1 MARIQPQAPALNQG
15 NRIYLYGLLARELG
29 CGKQTFLPRV
39 EEALATDRMTAEDL
53 GFENTRALLEA
64 MGDCVSLTVF
74 KGGRVYATVVA
85 QPAWDEAL
93 ANPVES
99 KGDAAAKGGKPWKRK
114 KADKSLKPVKPRRVK
129 RAVAEEQAEKPS
141 VDVEAG
147 SNIGEKVTPTGV
159 EPDATMTEE
168 APTKNDQTAKSPD
181 REAAPSAASAAP
193 DTEANTEPAA
203 ATDVEANR
211 PDQTK
216 PAEKPMTSSAPI
228 EPKATVEDALPAEH
242 VKETIETSTVSKPTI
257 SLTVTYD
264 PYSGDEGE
272 TVLEASG
279 AASSSSPTP
288 KPQNTADK
296 VSDRKPAVSVKPSI
310 EQEAS
315 SPASKTAQKPK
326 TTPQAE
332 STPQV
337 EPIVAKPAPAS
348 TAPASTPTAE
358 KSLPAESKQAHVPCP
373 EAPVPEPA
381 TAAKPMAVAEPAA
394 AAEPTAATELNATAH
409 ASAHRQPS
417 PEALKGYPRDFAAE
431 VYCPLDTV
439 AKISEMLPLGT
450 SVTPLLAS
458 DFMRA
463 RELGLI
469 EGTRSRATFPL
480 RVQHADSTDPITVT
494 IRKQTGRGLPWTV
507 IAVL

>member
-1 MARIQPQAPALNQG
+1 MARIQPQELALNQG

-53 GFENTRALLEA
+53 GFESTRALLEA

-93 ANPVES
+93 ANSAES

-147 SNIGEKVTPTGV
+147 SNIGEQASPTEI
-159 EPDATMTEE
+159 EPDAAMAKEIPAKT
-168 APTKNDQTAKSPD
+168 DQTAKSPD
-181 REAAPSAASAAP
+181 REKAPSAASAAP
-193 DTEANTEPAA
+193 GAEANTEPEKAA
-203 ATDVEANR
+203 GVEPSASEQEEPATA
-211 PDQTK
+211 
-216 PAEKPMTSSAPI
+216 SAPTARETI
-228 EPKATVEDALPAEH
+228 ENALPAEH
-242 VKETIETSTVSKPTI
+242 VKESIEASTVSKPTI
-257 SLTVTYD
+257 SLTVTYN

-279 AASSSSPTP
+279 AASSSSPIPTP
-288 KPQNTADK
+288 QSATDK
-296 VSDRKPAVSVKPSI
+296 APDRKPTAPVKPI
-310 EQEAS
+310 FEQEAS
-315 SPASKTAQKPK
+315 SPVSSFPAPETAQKPK
-326 TTPQAE
+326 TMRQAE
-332 STPQV
+332 PTSQV
-337 EPIVAKPAPAS
+337 EPMPAKPDFTSTVSAPATATEEPKPAPAKS
-348 TAPASTPTAE
+348 EQTPAPRP
-358 KSLPAESKQAHVPCP
+358 ESA
-373 EAPVPEPA
+373 VPEPG
-381 TAAKPMAVAEPAA
+381 TVAKPMAVAEPALA
-394 AAEPTAATELNATAH
+394 AH
-409 ASAHRQPS
+409 APAHRQPS

-439 AKISEMLPLGT
+439 AKLSEMLPLGT

-463 RELGLI
+463 RELGLV

-480 RVQHADSTDPITVT
+480 RVQHTDSTDSITVT
-494 IRKQTGRGLPWTV
+494 IRKQTGRGLPWT
-507 IAVL
+507 IARVE